1 MSSIGGISSSIS
13 GLMAASQ
20 TMQASMVKM
29 ANASEGGDMAAA
41 LADIITSQVSFAA
54 NASTLKAQSDG
65 LGQLLDVMA

>member
-20 TMQASMVKM
+20 KMQAAMVKM
-29 ANASEGGDMAAA
+29 ANASEGGDIAA
-41 LADIITSQVSFAA
+41 LLAEQVTSQVSFAA
-54 NASTLKAQSDG
+54 NAQTLKAQSNG